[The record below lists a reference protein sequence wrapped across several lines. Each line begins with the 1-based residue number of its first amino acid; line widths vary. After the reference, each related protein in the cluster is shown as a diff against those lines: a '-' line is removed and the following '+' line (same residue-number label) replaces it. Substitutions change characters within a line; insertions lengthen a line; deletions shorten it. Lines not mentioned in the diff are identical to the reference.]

1 MRLIIFK
8 ALSLPAL
15 IVPGGF
21 AITSDNVPDGLFMRF
36 MVVR

>member
-1 MRLIIFK
+1 MRSMLFK
-8 ALSLPAL
+8 ALSLLAL

>member
-1 MRLIIFK
+1 MLFK
-8 ALSLPAL
+8 AFSLLAL

-21 AITSDNVPDGLFMRF
+21 AITSDNVPDGLFMRL